1 MRRKRL
7 LLVFG
12 VVVVLAI
19 PAGIIWRLLAT
30 SDAVPITPEQPEVTA
45 SGPPPAVLDPP
56 PQPDEQAARHAPEEP
71 LRPDPPAAS
80 ELARVLGRCVA
91 AEAGA
96 PLAGCTVRFRGRP
109 GNSAEMA
116 KHGPV
121 DWDDPEPVVTGPDG
135 QFEFAF
141 VPPPPYQ
148 HSLDAQCE
156 GRVPRT
162 ARWGAFQPG
171 QVEDLGDIE
180 LCVGYGVEG
189 QVMDTLGAPVAGIRV
204 SLENLPLP
212 IRGSFG
218 ANTSRGGI
226 SGEDGRFRISTPI
239 PAGTWTLDAGRRG
252 LKLVSPDCVTV
263 REGRG
268 AGPIT
273 VVMRGMPS
281 ISGVVVDET
290 GAPVP
295 GVSLHADLRR
305 SARSGRMAAAR
316 TGNDGTF
323 TMHAVDDALT
333 PVRIKVYDPGP
344 CEPPVEAGPEHEWG
358 VSDVHIVLR
367 RALSFELTVVER
379 EGGAPVE
386 EYAIVCHALPSTS
399 SSETGPRLGDPH
411 PDGRVTV
418 DKVWHGP
425 NLLQILPRDPTL
437 APSEPIEF
445 DAVSAPLAP
454 IRVELDRQRLVTVL
468 VVTRDGDPV
477 AGSTVDL
484 YREGGSP
491 WPDHLARADSDE
503 RGEARIAEPRDRT
516 GLVLFLTGKRHLPL
530 EVKDPRFPEDGEP
543 LRLVVPT
550 GGRLVGSVRIEGYAP
565 GQLGVALER
574 HGGPSMQGGL
584 RGENRLADGGSFEL
598 EGVEPG
604 GHDLYLTLSV
614 HYRTRHGSSGHGM
627 RLEPRLAQVLVE
639 DSRTTE
645 VELDASGF
653 APARLNGRVLL
664 DGAPASDCRGVV
676 VYLAECAH
684 ATRFGEFTP
693 DPQGHFEAL
702 GLPPG
707 DYRAGITVGDLK
719 TTQGDPIVANE
730 TFFLSPG
737 QILERTFSFERRL
750 LRLRILEP
758 DGKTPVANAEVR
770 IESSG
775 DHRTRR
781 TDAEGRLALDPA
793 PAHPV
798 TIRHGDREGGPAS
811 IPSGEREA
819 EVDVV
824 LRERG

>member
-7 LLVFG
+7 PLVFG
-12 VVVVLAI
+12 VLVVLAVL
-19 PAGIIWRLLAT
+19 AGIIWRLLAA
-30 SDAVPITPEQPEVTA
+30 SDADPITPEQPEVTA
-45 SGPPPAVLDPP
+45 SGPPPAVLDTP
-56 PQPDEQAARHAPEEP
+56 PQPVERAARHAPEEP

-121 DWDDPEPVVTGPDG
+121 DWADPEPVVTGPDG
-135 QFEFAF
+135 RFEFAF
-141 VPPPPYQ
+141 LPPPPYQ
-148 HSLDAQCE
+148 HGLDAQCE

-162 ARWGAFQPG
+162 ARWSAFRPG
-171 QVEDLGDIE
+171 QIEDLADVE
-180 LCVGYGVEG
+180 LSMGYGVEG
-189 QVMDTLGAPVAGIRV
+189 QVVDTLGAPVAGIRV
-204 SLENLPLP
+204 SLRNLPLP
-212 IRGSFG
+212 IRDSFG
-218 ANTSRGGI
+218 ANSSRDGR

-239 PAGTWTLDAGRRG
+239 PAGTWSLDAGKRG
-252 LKLVSPDCVTV
+252 MKLVSPDSVTV
-263 REGRG
+263 REGTG
-268 AGPIT
+268 AEPIT
-273 VVMRGMPS
+273 VIVRSMPS

-295 GVSLHADLRR
+295 GVSLHADQR
-305 SARSGRMAAAR
+305 RSGRLASAR
-316 TGNDGTF
+316 TGRDGTF
-323 TMHAVDDALT
+323 EMHAVDDALT
-333 PVRIKVYDPGP
+333 PVRIEVYDSGP

-358 VSDVHIVLR
+358 TNDVHIVLR

-386 EYAIVCHALPSTS
+386 EYAVVCHALRSTS
-399 SSETGPRLGDPH
+399 SLQSSPRLGDPH

-418 DKVWHGP
+418 DQVWHGP
-425 NLLQILPRDPTL
+425 NRLEVLPRDPEL

-445 DAVSAPLAP
+445 DAISAPLPP
-454 IRVELDRQRLVTVL
+454 IRVELERQRQVSVQ

-477 AGSTVDL
+477 QGTTVDL
-484 YREGGSP
+484 YRESGSP
-491 WPDHLARADSDE
+491 WPERLESADTDE
-503 RGEARIAEPRDRT
+503 RGEARLVEPPDRA
-516 GLVLFLTGKRHLPL
+516 GLSLFLTGERHLPL
-530 EVKDPRFPEDGEP
+530 EVKDPRFPEGDEA
-543 LRLVVPT
+543 LRLVVRT
-550 GGRLVGSVRIEGYAP
+550 GGRLIGSVRIEGYAP
-565 GQLGVALER
+565 GQLGVTLQR
-574 HGGPSMQGGL
+574 LGGTGMQAGH
-584 RGENRLADGGSFEL
+584 RGEVRLADDGSFEL
-598 EGVEPG
+598 ESVEPG
-604 GHDLYLTLSV
+604 VHELYLVLGV
-614 HYRTRHGSSGHGM
+614 HYRTRHGSSSRGM
-627 RLEPRLAQVLVE
+627 RLEPALGQAIVE
-639 DSRTTE
+639 DARTTE
-645 VELDASGF
+645 VVLDGRRFS
-653 APARLNGRVLL
+653 PARLNGRVFL
-664 DGAPASDCRGVV
+664 DGAPASDCRVFV
-676 VYLAECAH
+676 EYLVELARA
-684 ATRFGEFTP
+684 ARFGEFTP
-693 DPQGHFEAL
+693 DPQGHFEAP

-707 DYRAGITVGDLK
+707 DYRVGIMVGDLVAAR
-719 TTQGDPIVANE
+719 GDPILSDE
-730 TFFLSPG
+730 SFPLSPG
-737 QILERTFSFERRL
+737 QVLERTFSFERRL

-770 IESSG
+770 VESSG